1 MTPLSLFSPPF
12 TLLPPPVV
20 SRSSD
25 SCYSTGIIF
34 WEAIRSRCHTRLNFN
49 DLAAYAFNL
58 SGNRSAPPPSS
69 LSLLSLT
76 DPLIPISPRSF
87 LAMFTHGLKRQT
99 LQLIEGQGRSFL
111 GTRASDPLNLG
122 YITTQGLVNTFD
134 PASKILDSASA
145 THLKSSLPLI
155 MEHEKFA
162 LVFSTHRDGWNLD
175 TLFKRTLNM
184 SPCIIVIKSLQQNGI
199 VGAYIPV
206 PISPPTDSIRGNG
219 TAFVFRLT
227 RDKCDAFKWLQD
239 YDQSLSSRASGD
251 SEDCRNRSSGSA
263 TSQQFAMFTSEFILI
278 GGSALH
284 GTNAIRIDSEL
295 KTCSCGPS
303 DTYHNPPLLPEEL
316 IQPFIIGQ
324 SFTPLPSILPILSSL
339 SLPLP
344 ASFPLLIPSLVLGE
358 LEIFCPLS
366 SSEREMKSHE
376 YESKSLW
383 KSEKSVTR

>member
-1 MTPLSLFSPPF
+1 
-12 TLLPPPVV
+12 
-20 SRSSD
+20 
-25 SCYSTGIIF
+25 
-34 WEAIRSRCHTRLNFN
+34 
-49 DLAAYAFNL
+49 
-58 SGNRSAPPPSS
+58 
-69 LSLLSLT
+69 
-76 DPLIPISPRSF
+76 
-87 LAMFTHGLKRQT
+87 MFTHGLKRQT

-111 GTRASDPLNLG
+111 GTGASDPLNLG

-162 LVFSTHRDGWNLD
+162 MVFSTHRDGWNLD
-175 TLFKRTLNM
+175 TLFKRTINM
-184 SPCIIVIKSLQQNGI
+184 SPCIIVIKSLQQNGVI
-199 VGAYIPV
+199 GAYIPV

-227 RDKCDAFKWLQD
+227 RDKCDVYKWLSDHDHQ
-239 YDQSLSSRASGD
+239 QESS
-251 SEDCRNRSSGSA
+251 SS

-316 IQPFIIGQ
+316 IQPFIIGH
-324 SFTPLPSILPILSSL
+324 LPFPPFPSYSSL
-339 SLPLP
+339 ASLSVS
-344 ASFPLLIPSLVLGE
+344 AGE
-358 LEIFCPLS
+358 LEIFCPVS
-366 SSEREMKSHE
+366 SSEKEMKSHE
-376 YESKSLW
+376 YEAKSLW
-383 KSEKSVTR
+383 KSEKQSLTR